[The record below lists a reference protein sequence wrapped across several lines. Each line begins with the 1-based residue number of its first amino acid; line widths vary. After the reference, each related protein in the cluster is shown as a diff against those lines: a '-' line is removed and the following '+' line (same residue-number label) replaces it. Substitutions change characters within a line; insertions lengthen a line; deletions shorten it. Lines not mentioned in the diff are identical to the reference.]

1 MDVESSS
8 ELLEL
13 IMLLE
18 LKTNELLDGTLLEL
32 SSELLD
38 MGYETEMPYVH
49 SRHSPPVLSVME
61 SPPLL
66 QPAHR
71 NDASA
76 NAAFPQ

>member
-13 IMLLE
+13 IMLM
-18 LKTNELLDGTLLEL
+18 ELLEGTLLEL

-38 MGYETEMPYVH
+38 MGYETEIPYVH
-49 SRHSPPVLSVME
+49 SRHSLPVLSVME
-61 SPPLL
+61 SLPLL

-71 NDASA
+71 NDASV
-76 NAAFPQ
+76 NATFPQ